1 MKALHAVV
9 VLGLPA
15 CGTLAESPSEASSAK
30 TAGFSFS
37 HENSIVERW
46 PFGLDEITTKIV
58 VEPSKAADSIES
70 YWVVRLSPKAAAR
83 PARAFTAEVWI
94 GPEFGDGPFAP
105 RAADYEVLT
114 GVDRNGAVTSALE
127 DGRYRIQVPAA
138 ASSGEHGFI
147 VRARFLGDG
156 DGQEPPKSL
165 LVAIL
170 MIVEDATGDELPIGA
185 VDEARWLIVDPD
197 AGI

>member
-1 MKALHAVV
+1 MKPLLAVV

-15 CGTLAESPSEASSAK
+15 CGTLAESSPREPSAGAQ
-30 TAGFSFS
+30 GFSFS
-37 HENSIVERW
+37 HENSIAERW

-58 VEPSKAADSIES
+58 VEPSKAADSTES
-70 YWVVRLSPKAAAR
+70 YWVVRLSPQAAAR
-83 PARAFTAEVWI
+83 PAGAFTAQVWI
-94 GPEFGDGPFAP
+94 GPEFEDGPFAP

-114 GVDRNGAVTSALE
+114 GVDRNGAVTSAL
-127 DGRYRIQVPAA
+127 DGGRYRIQVPAA
-138 ASSGEHGFI
+138 AGSGEHGFI

-197 AGI
+197 SGM